1 MTTETES
8 TPRDISSA
16 RGTRMKNTS
25 WSSTWRMSP
34 THWTFSRS
42 RRSSSCRTSHPFPAQ
57 SPGSVARRTFAAGAV
72 PIIDLRERCNVAVNE
87 YTAATRIVVV
97 TSGSGLVGFI
107 VDGVSEVLRIPA
119 ADVDA
124 ISNIASTSGNRYLR
138 GVAKLVAGLVSLM
151 DLDALIPSDI
161 AETETSVA

>member
-1 MTTETES
+1 MVFNLANES
-8 TPRDISSA
+8 YALDIQSVQEIVLVQNITSVPGTKPWV
-16 RGTRMKNTS
+16 RGTTNLRG
-25 WSSTWRMSP
+25 R
-34 THWTFSRS
+34 
-42 RRSSSCRTSHPFPAQ
+42 
-57 SPGSVARRTFAAGAV
+57 AV